1 MPTNIFSKL
10 VVSNKPHK
18 GSFDLSYRN
27 ILSCE
32 FGQLIPFDIR
42 ECVPSDHFRLS
53 TSTFTRTKPLVSA
66 AYSRFREHLD
76 YYFVPY
82 RLLWRFSDSFFTKTP
97 VNNSAISAGQSSD
110 THNSNLPYFSAAQIR
125 HALGKLGASYKNA
138 QGRDTYVRDAGDIN
152 AALTS
157 RQLLN
162 ALGYGEWLETLSN
175 QALSTMPNTNVFRAL
190 AYQKIYADFYRNDQ
204 WEELHPS
211 SYNCDY
217 ISPTGSLMF
226 PLDTNY
232 GSSDPSTNVELGCLT
247 MRYANYPRDIFTG
260 MLPRQQYGS
269 SVYVDVNA
277 DILTAATRIT
287 LPAIS
292 PDPSNAYDIVGIEP
306 LSKGSSSNQLGHISA
321 TGQQVSALANLII
334 SPHTKTGSFSVLDLR
349 YAQALQKYR
358 EVTQSHKLNYK
369 SQIAAHFDVNVSDDR
384 SDTCKYLG
392 GRVSTFNLN
401 EVTNTNLNASNEAI
415 IASNGV
421 SSTNCDIDFTAREHG
436 LIMGIYYVEPLL
448 DYTSVVS
455 PFNLKTTAD
464 EYFQP
469 EFDNLGLQPA
479 NVYGLSD
486 VFFSSA
492 YFSNKH
498 TPTIGYLP
506 RYYEYKIPQDTIDNS
521 AIAAFPTWVA
531 PVGLLKQFYDANG
544 VLTYDV
550 NYRCFKIKPANLNK
564 LFNVQIGA
572 SSQILAFRLL
582 CCFTNNCVAVRPMS
596 ESGMPY

>member
-1 MPTNIFSKL
+1 MSTNIFSKL
-10 VVSNKPHK
+10 AISNKPHK

-53 TSTFTRTKPLVSA
+53 TTTFTRTKPLVSA
-66 AYSRFREHLD
+66 AYSRFREHID

-97 VNNSAISAGQSSD
+97 VNNSAMSAGQSSD
-110 THNSNLPYFSAAQIR
+110 THNSNLPYFTAAQIR
-125 HALGKLGASYKNA
+125 HVLGKLGSSYKNSNNK
-138 QGRDTYVRDAGDIN
+138 DVYVRDAGDLH
-152 AALTS
+152 AALTT

-162 ALGYGEWLETLSN
+162 ALGYGEWLEHLSD
-175 QALSTMPNTNVFRAL
+175 QALASMPNTNVFRAL

-217 ISPTGSLMF
+217 ISPNGSLMF

-269 SVYVDVNA
+269 TVYVDVNS
-277 DILTAATRIT
+277 DIITGVSRIT
-287 LPAIS
+287 LPALHS
-292 PDPSNAYDIVGIEP
+292 EGKSSFDVVAQS
-306 LSKGSSSNQLGHISA
+306 LSSGSSNYQLGHLDEGSDSPI
-321 TGQQVSALANLII
+321 TALANTTL
-334 SPHTKTGSFSVLDLR
+334 SPHSKTGSFSVLDLR

-369 SQIAAHFDVNVSDDR
+369 SQISAHFDVNVSDDR

-401 EVTNTNLNASNEAI
+401 EVTNTNITGSNEASI
-415 IASNGV
+415 VSNGV
-421 SSTNCDIDFTAREHG
+421 SSTDCEIDFTSREHG
-436 LIMGIYYVEPLL
+436 VIMGIYYVEPLL

-479 NVYGLSD
+479 NVYGMSD
-486 VFFSSA
+486 VFFSNA
-492 YFSNKH
+492 YFAHKN

-521 AIAAFPTWVA
+521 ALAAFPTWVA
-531 PVGLLKQFYDANG
+531 PVSLLKQFYDANG
-544 VLTYDV
+544 SLIYDI

-564 LFNVQIGA
+564 LFNVQIG
-572 SSQILAFRLL
+572 SSSPIVSFRLL
-582 CCFTNNCVAVRPMS
+582 CCFTNNCVAIRPMS